1 MTDVIEDLENFLRRA
16 IDCLNHILTG
26 LRHRINQNG
35 HRPLNHKTLVR
46 WISAFLPAPRD
57 PRLRLQSELGPQSS
71 KLSRWG
77 SYGSLH
83 SVGSFTSINGIV
95 QEDLGENLVRFRL
108 GCTDEDSDIFDDPHF
123 AIFNQDHLT
132 STPNFNTSICSSR
145 ESNELAA
152 SNKLVEMEEELA
164 VLRKQ
169 IAMLV
174 MQQELS
180 SMDHTDEVKPVC
192 RSVSQVAAI
201 PLPKSPDSSSSLED
215 SGCESENFP
224 TVVTPCSSSDDGV
237 QSADSPHLSGHQQIF
252 IFAVISEDFNTTNNL
267 LDTNAIAPDFIFQ
280 KSSAPCTDNSEI
292 KGKISTSASFP
303 DMAHVLK
310 DLTNV
315 KLKAVQRS
323 PGGTPM
329 RRKPLSAATDP
340 ASIIAQALKKKFARH
355 RGNSPDSDLEHDS
368 SGSFRF
374 EHCSPGCGPFNKQ
387 TKRRLSIHEDLSDNW
402 SPVSS
407 PMKPQ

>member
-16 IDCLNHILTG
+16 IDCLNRILIG
-26 LRHRINQNG
+26 LRHQINQNR

-46 WISAFLPAPRD
+46 WIAAFLPAPRD

-71 KLSRWG
+71 RLSRWG
-77 SYGSLH
+77 SCGSLH

-95 QEDLGENLVRFRL
+95 QEDLGDNLVRFRL

-123 AIFNQDHLT
+123 AIFNQDRLT
-132 STPNFNTSICSSR
+132 STPNFNTSVCSSR
-145 ESNELAA
+145 GSNDFTA

-180 SMDHTDEVKPVC
+180 SMDQTDEVKPVC
-192 RSVSQVAAI
+192 RSLSQVAAI

-224 TVVTPCSSSDDGV
+224 TVITPCSSSDDGV
-237 QSADSPHLSGHQQIF
+237 QSADSPNFTEHPQEIF
-252 IFAVISEDFNTTNNL
+252 IVPAPPPPPPKSFTGISSYAQLNL
-267 LDTNAIAPDFIFQ
+267 Q
-280 KSSAPCTDNSEI
+280 KKSSVSCSNKPET
-292 KGKISTSASFP
+292 KGTIPTSSSFP
-303 DMAHVLK
+303 DMVHVLK
-310 DLTNV
+310 DLSNV

-340 ASIIAQALKKKFARH
+340 AAIIAQALKKKFAKH
-355 RGNSPDSDLEHDS
+355 RGNSPDSDVEHDS
-368 SGSFRF
+368 SDSFRF
-374 EHCSPGCGPFNKQ
+374 EHYSPGGSPFNKQ